1 MAEILE
7 QADGLI
13 PIVYTGMVN
22 QFSVVLFDYDFTTTG
37 VMHFINDMER
47 IRQLD
52 GYSKVKIY
60 YRSNGGDVDALVM
73 MADYLNN
80 FNKEVDLI
88 VIGMV
93 CSCGFYLL
101 PMISNPLVNI
111 VLTPTSCGMLH
122 LVDIILFSRE
132 LLSNNKNKES
142 VFNRRRS
149 DDLNEW
155 LLNNYATKLGLTESD
170 LEAIRSGEDVYLNRE
185 ELRDALTYFHDRMAV
200 ESGEVDTAIN
210 DISDQIKLLTTTKRQ
225 LNKVKSTF
233 K

>member
-7 QADGLI
+7 QADGLA
-13 PIVYTGMVN
+13 PIVYTGVVN
-22 QFSVVLFDYDFTTTG
+22 QSSVALFDYDFTTTD
-37 VMHFINDMER
+37 VMQFINDMER

-52 GYSKVKIY
+52 GYSKVKVY
-60 YRSNGGDVDALVM
+60 YRSNGGDADALVM

-142 VFNRRRS
+142 VFNRHRS
-149 DDLNEW
+149 NDLNEW

-185 ELRDALTYFHDRMAV
+185 ELRDALSYFHDKMAV

>member
-7 QADGLI
+7 QTDGLS
-13 PIVYTGMVN
+13 PIVYTGVVN
-22 QFSVVLFDYDFTTTG
+22 QSSVVLFDYDFSTTD
-37 VMHFINDMER
+37 VMQFINDMER

-111 VLTPTSCGMLH
+111 ILTPTSCGMLH

-170 LEAIRSGEDVYLNRE
+170 LEAIRSGEDVYLNRD
-185 ELRDALTYFHDRMAV
+185 ELRDALSYFHDKMAV

-210 DISDQIKLLTTTKRQ
+210 DISDQIKVLTTTKRQ

>member
-13 PIVYTGMVN
+13 PIVYTGVVN
-22 QFSVVLFDYDFTTTG
+22 QSSVVLFDYDFTTTD

>member
-13 PIVYTGMVN
+13 PIVYTGVVN
-22 QFSVVLFDYDFTTTG
+22 QSSVVLFDYDFTTTD

-60 YRSNGGDVDALVM
+60 YRSNGGDADALVM